1 MVTPGI
7 EKVVAFL
14 DLGTNSVRLLVVRL
28 NTNYS
33 YSVLTQQKEPI
44 RLGEGEFEEDLLTD
58 DAIER
63 TVRVCGRLV
72 ELARAFGTSEI
83 VAVATSA
90 TREARN
96 RGIFLRRLSEEAGL
110 DVKVISGEEEARLI
124 YRGVAS
130 GIELGDRKALFID
143 IGGGSTEVSIGDA
156 ETYSLLKSLK
166 LGAIRLT
173 NHFFPD
179 GAEGP
184 VEEEYYATIC
194 NHIRDTLIHTVQ
206 KVKNEDIDFVVGS
219 SGTIEN
225 LQQIAHNLYH
235 PDEEEQG
242 LPKLSRKDLR
252 RLRSTLCLLP
262 LAERRRIS
270 GINPDRGDIII
281 AGAAIIETFME
292 ELGIKEIQVSDRSL
306 RNGLLADYLSKVPG
320 FPHAEETSTRRR
332 SVTQLGR
339 SCQIDEVHART
350 VTKIALAL
358 FDSAGE
364 AGLHSFGVPEREL
377 LDYAAFLHD
386 IGQFISFSGHHNHSR
401 YIISHAPL
409 LGFDQREIEMLAQ
422 ICRYH
427 RKKVPKVN
435 DPALRDLD
443 PEAQSAIRVLSTL
456 LRLAEHLDRSH
467 SENVLSAHLVQADKH
482 TVRLEITCRG
492 DCSLE
497 VWAVE
502 SDTKAFSKVMHQDLQ
517 IVVGHAHEDTESAS

>member
-1 MVTPGI
+1 MDGPGI

-14 DLGTNSVRLLVVRL
+14 DLGTHSVRLLIVRL

-33 YSVLTQQKEPI
+33 YSVLTRQKEPI
-44 RLGEGEFEEDLLTD
+44 RLGEGEFEDDLLTD
-58 DAIER
+58 DAIGR
-63 TVRVCGRLV
+63 TVNVCGRLMG
-72 ELARAFGTSEI
+72 LARAFGTSEV

-96 RGIFLRRLSEEAGL
+96 RGIFLQRLSEESGL

-124 YRGVAS
+124 YRGVVS
-130 GIELGDRKALFID
+130 GIELGNRKALFID

-156 ETYSLLKSLK
+156 EAYYLLKSLK

-173 NHFFPD
+173 NHFFPNGVE
-179 GAEGP
+179 GA
-184 VEEEYYATIC
+184 VEEEYYAIIC
-194 NHIRDTLIHTVQ
+194 NHIRNTLIHTVQ
-206 KVKNEDIDFVVGS
+206 KVKTEEIDLVVGS

-225 LQQIAHNLYH
+225 LQQIAHNVYH
-235 PDEEEQG
+235 RDEEQQG
-242 LPKLSRKDLR
+242 LPVLYHKDLR
-252 RLRSTLCLLP
+252 RIRSTLCLLP
-262 LAERRRIS
+262 LAERRRLS
-270 GINPDRGDIII
+270 GINPDRADIII

-292 ELGIKEIQVSDRSL
+292 ELGIKEIRVSDRSL
-306 RNGLLADYLSKVPG
+306 QNGLLADYLSKVPG

-339 SCQIDEVHART
+339 SCNINEVHAKT
-350 VTKIALAL
+350 VTRIALSL
-358 FDSAGE
+358 FDSAKDI
-364 AGLHSFGVPEREL
+364 GLHSFGAREREL

-409 LGFDQREIEMLAQ
+409 LGFDQREIEILAL

-427 RKKVPKVN
+427 RKKVPKTN
-435 DPALRDLD
+435 EPALRDPD
-443 PEAQSAIRVLSTL
+443 PEAQSVIRVLSTL

-467 SENVLSAHLVQADKH
+467 SEIVTSAQLMQADNH
-482 TVRLEITCRG
+482 TVQLEIVCRG
-492 DCSLE
+492 DSSLE

-502 SDTKAFSKVMHQDLQ
+502 SDTKAFSKVFRHALQ
-517 IVVGHAHEDTESAS
+517 VVVVPVDESGDSDS

>member
-1 MVTPGI
+1 MATPAI

-14 DLGTNSVRLLVVRL
+14 DLGTNSVRLLIVRL
-28 NTNYS
+28 NTNFS
-33 YSVLTQQKEPI
+33 YTILTQQKELI

-63 TVRVCGRLV
+63 TVSVCGKLG

-83 VAVATSA
+83 IAVATSA

-96 RGIFLRRLSEEAGL
+96 RGIFLHRLSEESGL

-130 GIELGDRKALFID
+130 GIELGARKALFID

-156 ETYSLLKSLK
+156 ESYYLLKSLK

-179 GAEGP
+179 GVEGP

-194 NHIRDTLIHTVQ
+194 NHIRNTLIHTVQ
-206 KVKNEDIDFVVGS
+206 KVKAEDIDLVVGS

-225 LQQIAHNLYH
+225 LHQIASNLYH
-235 PDEEEQG
+235 RDEEKQG
-242 LPKLSRKDLR
+242 LPVLSYNDLR

-262 LAERRRIS
+262 LAERRRLS
-270 GINPDRGDIII
+270 GINPDRADIII

-306 RNGLLADYLSKVPG
+306 RNGLLADFLSNIPG
-320 FPHAEETSTRRR
+320 FPHAEETSARRR

-339 SCQIDEVHART
+339 SCHIDEVHAKT
-350 VTKIALAL
+350 VTQLALTL

-364 AGLHSFGVPEREL
+364 IGLHSFGAPEREL

-386 IGQFISFSGHHNHSR
+386 VGQFISFSGHHNHSR

-409 LGFDQREIEMLAQ
+409 PGFDQQEIEILAQ

-427 RKKVPKVN
+427 RKKIPKIN
-435 DPALRDLD
+435 EPALRYPD
-443 PEAQSAIRVLSTL
+443 PEAQSVIRVLSTL

-467 SENVLSAHLVQADKH
+467 SEIVTSAQLMQADNH
-482 TVRLEITCRG
+482 TVQLEIVCRR

-502 SDTKAFSKVMHQDLQ
+502 SDTKAFSKVFHHALQ
-517 IVVGHAHEDTESAS
+517 VVVVPVSEATDSES